1 MNEKPVSTPENR
13 SPGKLVQPSL
23 VLSNVAVNAHSL
35 LIGLLLVDIGLTF
48 GVTVGVA
55 GQIRTVSYVVSVIVG
70 LLMAVLS
77 LRFRHKSLLLT
88 GLLSL
93 SFSALGCAVAP
104 SFMAMLIFFSI
115 WGVALAMVPP
125 MGLTLTG
132 ELFPQEM
139 RASAIGW
146 ITAGAA
152 IAYVVGA
159 PVIGFLAG
167 LGGWRLAFL
176 GFVLPVS
183 LGSLLLIAKGVP
195 TTPRRPHA
203 APSLS
208 EYLAGFTGV
217 FSNRS
222 ADACLA
228 GNALSMASWAAILTN
243 SPSFYRQRFL
253 ISTGSASM
261 FILVLAVCY
270 LLGSVVGGRLVK
282 RVGRKPL
289 TVLAALFAGIFT
301 VAFTLVPDLGVSM
314 IAAFLASASTG
325 MRVAASAS
333 LTLEQVP
340 DFRGA
345 MMSISST
352 AGNLGS
358 SLGVGIG
365 GVTLLSFDYEGVG
378 VSLGAMGVAAAMV
391 FQLLAIDP
399 TRTEERVMG
408 DVMGDVRAETT

>member
-1 MNEKPVSTPENR
+1 MSERPFSTAENR
-13 SPGKLVQPSL
+13 SPGKLLQPSL
-23 VLSNVAVNAHSL
+23 VLSNVAVNGHSL

-48 GVTVGVA
+48 GVPVGVA
-55 GQIRTVSYVVSVIVG
+55 GQIRTFSYVVSVIVG

-77 LRFRHKSLLLT
+77 VRFRHKSLLLT

-132 ELFPQEM
+132 EHFPQEM
-139 RASAIGW
+139 RASVIGW

-228 GNALSMASWAAILTN
+228 GNALSMASWAAILTY

-253 ISTGSASM
+253 VSTGSASM

-301 VAFTLVPDLGVSM
+301 VAFTLVPDLAWK
-314 IAAFLASASTG
+314 IH
-325 MRVAASAS
+325 
-333 LTLEQVP
+333 E
-340 DFRGA
+340 
-345 MMSISST
+345 
-352 AGNLGS
+352 
-358 SLGVGIG
+358 
-365 GVTLLSFDYEGVG
+365 
-378 VSLGAMGVAAAMV
+378 
-391 FQLLAIDP
+391 
-399 TRTEERVMG
+399 RTELNHHNQC
-408 DVMGDVRAETT
+408 

>member
-1 MNEKPVSTPENR
+1 
-13 SPGKLVQPSL
+13 
-23 VLSNVAVNAHSL
+23 
-35 LIGLLLVDIGLTF
+35 
-48 GVTVGVA
+48 
-55 GQIRTVSYVVSVIVG
+55 
-70 LLMAVLS
+70 
-77 LRFRHKSLLLT
+77 
-88 GLLSL
+88 
-93 SFSALGCAVAP
+93 
-104 SFMAMLIFFSI
+104 
-115 WGVALAMVPP
+115 
-125 MGLTLTG
+125 
-132 ELFPQEM
+132 
-139 RASAIGW
+139 
-146 ITAGAA
+146 
-152 IAYVVGA
+152 
-159 PVIGFLAG
+159 
-167 LGGWRLAFL
+167 
-176 GFVLPVS
+176 
-183 LGSLLLIAKGVP
+183 
-195 TTPRRPHA
+195 
-203 APSLS
+203 
-208 EYLAGFTGV
+208 
-217 FSNRS
+217 
-222 ADACLA
+222 
-228 GNALSMASWAAILTN
+228 MASWAAILTY

-253 ISTGSASM
+253 ISTGSASI

-270 LLGSVVGGRLVK
+270 MLGSVACGRLVK

-378 VSLGAMGVAAAMV
+378 MLLGAMGVAAAMV

-399 TRTEERVMG
+399 TRAEKRVMA
-408 DVMGDVRAETT
+408 DVMGDVSAETT

>member
-1 MNEKPVSTPENR
+1 MNEKPVSTAENR

-48 GVTVGVA
+48 GVPVGVA
-55 GQIRTVSYVVSVIVG
+55 GQIRTVSYVASVIVG

-195 TTPRRPHA
+195 STPRRPHA

-228 GNALSMASWAAILTN
+228 GNALSMASWAAILTY

-253 ISTGSASM
+253 VSTGSASM

-378 VSLGAMGVAAAMV
+378 MLLGAMGVAAAMV
-391 FQLLAIDP
+391 FQFLAIDP
-399 TRTEERVMG
+399 TRSEKRVMG
-408 DVMGDVRAETT
+408 DEMGDVGAETT